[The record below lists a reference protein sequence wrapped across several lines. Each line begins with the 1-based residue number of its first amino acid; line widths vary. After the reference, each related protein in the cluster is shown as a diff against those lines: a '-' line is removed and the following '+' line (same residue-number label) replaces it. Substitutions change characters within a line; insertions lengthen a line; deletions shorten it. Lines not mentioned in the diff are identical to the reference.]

1 MSPYIPWINAWEGA
15 AFGPNSFYGEFGTKG
30 ANPYEHFRTAVQ
42 SNPDLAAELFPYLLE
57 TYQYCGSPTQFLI
70 LDVGGSD
77 GSLVEKLQHLI
88 RENGLN
94 WKTQIYD
101 VSSGDARKIPIR
113 EKFGVVIAHEL
124 LDDIPT
130 TVVEYDEN
138 LTPRTVLVDPV
149 SGHEQ
154 LGEPISEVELEWL
167 AQWWPQTAPHARR
180 EIGITRDHAWVK
192 LVNIFSTG
200 RAIAID
206 YSHSLDQ
213 RAKGLFDAGTL
224 TGYQL
229 GSSVRAIPNGE
240 VNITTHVA
248 LDSCASAAIASRPD
262 ITATSIT
269 DVDPGHNNFRWLVQ
283 DFGTRT

>member
-15 AFGPNSFYGEFGTKG
+15 AFGPGGFYGEFGSKG
-30 ANPYEHFRTAVQ
+30 RNPYEHFRTAVV
-42 SNPDLAAELFPYLLE
+42 SDPDLAGDLFPYLLE
-57 TYQYCGSPTQFLI
+57 TYKYCGSPSQFLI

-77 GSLVEKLQHLI
+77 GSLMRNLQPLI
-88 RENGLN
+88 LQKGLN
-94 WKTQIYD
+94 WKTQIFD

-130 TVVEYDEN
+130 SVVEFDLD
-138 LTPRTVLVDPV
+138 LTPRLVLVDPV

-154 LGEPISEVELEWL
+154 LGESISQPEWEWL
-167 AQWWPQTAPHARR
+167 NRWWPQTVPHARR
-180 EIGITRDHAWVK
+180 ELGITRDHTWVK
-192 LVNIFSTG
+192 LVNIFSVG

-213 RAKGLFDAGTL
+213 RAKGLFDSGTL

-240 VNITTHVA
+240 VNITAHVA
-248 LDSCASAAIASRPD
+248 LDSCASAAIASRVD
-262 ITATSIT
+262 ITATSIIDIDPVRT
-269 DVDPGHNNFRWLVQ
+269 DFRWLIQ
-283 DFGTRT
+283 DFGVRP

>member
-15 AFGPNSFYGEFGTKG
+15 AFGPSGFYGEFGSKG
-30 ANPYEHFRTAVQ
+30 KNPYGHFRTAVT
-42 SNPDLAAELFPYLLE
+42 SNPDLAGELFPYLLE
-57 TYQYCGSPTQFLI
+57 TYKYCGSPSQFLI

-77 GSLVEKLQHLI
+77 GLLMTNLQALI
-88 RENGLN
+88 REKELN

-130 TVVEYDEN
+130 SIVEFDLD
-138 LTPRTVLVDPV
+138 LTPRLVLVDPV

-154 LGEPISEVELEWL
+154 LGESVSQLESDWL
-167 AQWWPQTAPHARR
+167 NNWWPPTAPHARR
-180 EIGITRDHAWVK
+180 EVGITRDQTWIK
-192 LVNIFSTG
+192 LVNIFSVG

-206 YSHSLDQ
+206 YSHSKDQ
-213 RAKGLFDAGTL
+213 RTNGLFDAGTL
-224 TGYQL
+224 TGYQR

-240 VNITTHVA
+240 VNITAHVA
-248 LDSCASAAIASRPD
+248 LDSCASAAMASRAD
-262 ITATSIT
+262 ITSTSII
-269 DVDPGHNNFRWLVQ
+269 DIDPDHSDFRWLIQ
-283 DFGTRT
+283 DFGVRP